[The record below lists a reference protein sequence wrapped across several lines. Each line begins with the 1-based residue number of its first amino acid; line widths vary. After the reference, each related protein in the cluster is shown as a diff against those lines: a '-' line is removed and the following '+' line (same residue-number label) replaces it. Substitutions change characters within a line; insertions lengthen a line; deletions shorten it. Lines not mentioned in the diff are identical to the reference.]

1 MQRKL
6 DIGTTISQVFATYG
20 AQAAVL
26 LPAAAVIF
34 IPLAI
39 ISGIL
44 RNNGSIIL
52 GLLATLVSIVGTY
65 WYAGIVVNAVRD
77 IRDGRRDLSLGELFA
92 ASAPYILPL
101 FGAAVIFG
109 ICVFVSA
116 IFFVIPGIVLGVFW
130 CLFAPAIVVERV
142 GVFRSFGRSIEL
154 VKGNWW
160 AIFAVFLLFL
170 LMLIVAAIVLGAI
183 FFAIIDSVAGRIIA
197 DAITNI
203 LFAPDQHLGRFL
215 MKTTGRTDGNMVLYP
230 GSCMVHEIFSEKE
243 IVRLK
248 MENPDAQVLAHPE
261 CEERVLSHADFI
273 GSTSALIKKAVE
285 SPARRFIIAT
295 EPGVI
300 HEMQK
305 RAPDKEFIPAPAEGG
320 CACNQCPH
328 MRKNTLERVYLAL
341 RDLTPRLELP
351 ESLRLA
357 ALRPMEKMLSLS

>member
-6 DIGTTISQVFATYG
+6 DIGTTISQVFSTYG

-52 GLLATLVSIVGTY
+52 GLLAWLVSIVGTY

-101 FGAAVIFG
+101 FGAAVIFVV
-109 ICVFVSA
+109 CVAIGLFFV
-116 IFFVIPGIVLGVFW
+116 VIPGVVLLVFW
-130 CLFAPAIVVERV
+130 CLFAPVIVVERV

-183 FFAIIDSVAGRIIA
+183 FFAVIDSVAGRIIA
-197 DAITNI
+197 DAVTNI
-203 LFAPDQHLGRFL
+203 LFAPLSAIVVSVIYFNIAG
-215 MKTTGRTDGNMVLYP
+215 DGQAAGP
-230 GSCMVHEIFSEKE
+230 G
-243 IVRLK
+243 
-248 MENPDAQVLAHPE
+248 
-261 CEERVLSHADFI
+261 
-273 GSTSALIKKAVE
+273 
-285 SPARRFIIAT
+285 
-295 EPGVI
+295 PG
-300 HEMQK
+300 
-305 RAPDKEFIPAPAEGG
+305 AAPAPAGLPGAPPSGPEMPGIPGDPPSIPGG
-320 CACNQCPH
+320 PPPS
-328 MRKNTLERVYLAL
+328 
-341 RDLTPRLELP
+341 TPP
-351 ESLRLA
+351 PSA
-357 ALRPMEKMLSLS
+357 PPPGS

>member
-6 DIGTTISQVFATYG
+6 DIGTTISQVFSTYG

-39 ISGIL
+39 ISGLL

-52 GLLATLVSIVGTY
+52 ALLATLVSIVGTY

-92 ASAPYILPL
+92 GSAGYILPL

-109 ICVFVSA
+109 ICVFVAA

-130 CLFAPAIVVERV
+130 CLFAPAIVVERT

-203 LFAPDQHLGRFL
+203 LFAPLSAIVVSVIYFNIVG
-215 MKTTGRTDGNMVLYP
+215 DGQAAGPGPGAAPAAAGLPGAPPSGPEMPGIPGDPPSIPGGPPPSAPPPSAPPP
-230 GSCMVHEIFSEKE
+230 GS
-243 IVRLK
+243 
-248 MENPDAQVLAHPE
+248 
-261 CEERVLSHADFI
+261 
-273 GSTSALIKKAVE
+273 
-285 SPARRFIIAT
+285 
-295 EPGVI
+295 
-300 HEMQK
+300 
-305 RAPDKEFIPAPAEGG
+305 
-320 CACNQCPH
+320 
-328 MRKNTLERVYLAL
+328 
-341 RDLTPRLELP
+341 
-351 ESLRLA
+351 
-357 ALRPMEKMLSLS
+357 

>member
-203 LFAPDQHLGRFL
+203 LFAPLSAIVVSVIYFNIAG
-215 MKTTGRTDGNMVLYP
+215 DGQAAGPGPGAAAAPAGLPGAPSPGPEMPGIPGDPPSIPGGPPPSTPPPSAPPP
-230 GSCMVHEIFSEKE
+230 GS
-243 IVRLK
+243 
-248 MENPDAQVLAHPE
+248 
-261 CEERVLSHADFI
+261 
-273 GSTSALIKKAVE
+273 
-285 SPARRFIIAT
+285 
-295 EPGVI
+295 
-300 HEMQK
+300 
-305 RAPDKEFIPAPAEGG
+305 
-320 CACNQCPH
+320 
-328 MRKNTLERVYLAL
+328 
-341 RDLTPRLELP
+341 
-351 ESLRLA
+351 
-357 ALRPMEKMLSLS
+357 

>member
-109 ICVFVSA
+109 ICVFVG
-116 IFFVIPGIVLGVFW
+116 FFFLVIPGVALLVFW
-130 CLFAPAIVVERV
+130 CLFAPVIVVEKV

-203 LFAPDQHLGRFL
+203 LFAPLSAIVVSVIYFNIAG
-215 MKTTGRTDGNMVLYP
+215 DGQAAGP
-230 GSCMVHEIFSEKE
+230 G
-243 IVRLK
+243 
-248 MENPDAQVLAHPE
+248 
-261 CEERVLSHADFI
+261 
-273 GSTSALIKKAVE
+273 
-285 SPARRFIIAT
+285 
-295 EPGVI
+295 PG
-300 HEMQK
+300 
-305 RAPDKEFIPAPAEGG
+305 AAPAPAGLPGAPSPGPEMPGIPGDPPSIPGG
-320 CACNQCPH
+320 PPPS
-328 MRKNTLERVYLAL
+328 
-341 RDLTPRLELP
+341 TPP
-351 ESLRLA
+351 PSA
-357 ALRPMEKMLSLS
+357 PPPGS

>member
-92 ASAPYILPL
+92 ASAPFILPL

-203 LFAPDQHLGRFL
+203 LFAPLSAIVVSVIYFNIAG
-215 MKTTGRTDGNMVLYP
+215 DGQAAGP
-230 GSCMVHEIFSEKE
+230 G
-243 IVRLK
+243 
-248 MENPDAQVLAHPE
+248 
-261 CEERVLSHADFI
+261 
-273 GSTSALIKKAVE
+273 
-285 SPARRFIIAT
+285 
-295 EPGVI
+295 PG
-300 HEMQK
+300 
-305 RAPDKEFIPAPAEGG
+305 AAPAPAGLPGAPSPGPEVPGIPGDPPSIPGG
-320 CACNQCPH
+320 PPPS
-328 MRKNTLERVYLAL
+328 
-341 RDLTPRLELP
+341 TPP
-351 ESLRLA
+351 PSA
-357 ALRPMEKMLSLS
+357 PPPGS

>member
-203 LFAPDQHLGRFL
+203 LFAPLSAIVVSVIYFNIAG
-215 MKTTGRTDGNMVLYP
+215 DGQAAGP
-230 GSCMVHEIFSEKE
+230 G
-243 IVRLK
+243 
-248 MENPDAQVLAHPE
+248 
-261 CEERVLSHADFI
+261 
-273 GSTSALIKKAVE
+273 
-285 SPARRFIIAT
+285 
-295 EPGVI
+295 PG
-300 HEMQK
+300 
-305 RAPDKEFIPAPAEGG
+305 AAPAPAGLPGAPSPGPEMPGIPGDPPSIPGG
-320 CACNQCPH
+320 PPPS
-328 MRKNTLERVYLAL
+328 
-341 RDLTPRLELP
+341 TPP
-351 ESLRLA
+351 PSA
-357 ALRPMEKMLSLS
+357 PPPGS